1 MSTNELPMDQG
12 HAAPRERRVVEAE
25 IKMPRLEDLHLP
37 AMKVNVEPMRSA
49 AEQVLLTGIG
59 LGVLAARGVR
69 AAVRAAYAAGSEAAR
84 DPGPVTK
91 ALLDL
96 VRRPEAGEEAG
107 PIRRQVPVLPIDNYD
122 ALDADAV
129 QVRLPDLTGEQLRI
143 VRAYEENHRAR
154 PEVLQA
160 IDRRL
165 GDA

>member
-1 MSTNELPMDQG
+1 MSTDELAMDQG
-12 HAAPRERRVVEAE
+12 NVAPRERRIVEAE
-25 IKMPRLEDLHLP
+25 IKMPRLEDIKMP
-37 AMKVNVEPMRSA
+37 KVDMEPVRST

-59 LGVLAARGVR
+59 LGVLAARGIK
-69 AAVRAAYAAGSEAAR
+69 AAVHAAHTAGQEAAR

-96 VRRPEAGEEAG
+96 VQRPERAEQAG

-122 ALDADAV
+122 ALDADEV
-129 QVRLPDLTGEQLRI
+129 RVRLPDLANEQLRI

-154 PEVLQA
+154 SEVLEA

-165 GDA
+165 GMV